1 MRPARTVPVLAFL
14 CLFITAC
21 ATGPIENIKPGDR
34 PALNTDEAGFWM
46 VTDRVEEKLRTSGR
60 VVKESEINVY
70 VRDILCRVT
79 PDHCD
84 NIRLYVV
91 RAPNFNASM
100 MPNGAMQIWTGAI
113 LRSRNEAQLAYV
125 ISHEVAHYLRRHTVQ
140 RWRDARAKTDALVF
154 FQFATAAAGVGFVGP
169 ILQIVA
175 LGSVF
180 GYSRDQERE
189 ADLLGFEMMVEA
201 GYDPREAAKIWE
213 SLMEEKDASDDPKKL
228 IFFATHPAAEE
239 RQKTL
244 TEFAE
249 KLGGNGGLV
258 GEEKLAAIASSYRPQ
273 WLRDELR
280 HRDYPRLEVLF
291 KQQLDFSAEQG
302 TLQYYQGE
310 LYRLRGE
317 DEDGAKAVAAYQEA
331 LIAGGAPPQTHRALG
346 LVYWSMGR
354 TDEARSAFENYLSAA
369 PAADDRAMI
378 ESYIRQ
384 IYGGTS

>member
-1 MRPARTVPVLAFL
+1 MRPARAVPVLAFL

-21 ATGPIENIKPGDR
+21 ATGPIEDIEPGKR

-60 VVKESEINVY
+60 VVKDPEINVY

-79 PDHCD
+79 PEHCA

-91 RAPNFNASM
+91 RTPNFNASM
-100 MPNGAMQIWTGAI
+100 MPNGAMQVWTGAI

-140 RWRDARAKTDALVF
+140 RWRDARAKTNALVF
-154 FQFATAAAGVGFVGP
+154 FQFAAAAAGVGFVGP

-175 LGSVF
+175 LGSIF

-189 ADLLGFEMMVEA
+189 ADRLGFEMIVEA
-201 GYDPREAAKIWE
+201 GYDPREAVKIWE

-228 IFFATHPAAEE
+228 IFFATHPATEE
-239 RQKTL
+239 RRKTL
-244 TEFAE
+244 AKLAE
-249 KLGGNGGLV
+249 GQIGNGGLV
-258 GEEKLAAIASSYRPQ
+258 GEDKLAAIASSYRPH

-291 KQQLDFSAEQG
+291 KQQLDFSDQRG
-302 TLQYYQGE
+302 MLHYYQGE
-310 LYRLRGE
+310 IYRLRGE
-317 DEDGAKAVAAYQEA
+317 EGDDAKAVAAYQEA
-331 LIAGGAPPQTHRALG
+331 LLADGAPPLTHRALG
-346 LVYWSMGR
+346 LVYWSLGR
-354 TDEARSAFENYLSAA
+354 TDEARAAFENYISAA
-369 PAADDRAMI
+369 PAADDRPMI

-384 IYGGTS
+384 INGGTS